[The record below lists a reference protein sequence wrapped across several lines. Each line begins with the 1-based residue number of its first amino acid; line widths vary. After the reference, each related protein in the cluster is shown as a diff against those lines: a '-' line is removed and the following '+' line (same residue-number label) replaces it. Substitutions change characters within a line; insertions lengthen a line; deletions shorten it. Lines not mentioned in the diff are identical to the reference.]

1 MVKLVKEVIQNN
13 QVIIDVGGGRGD
25 LGLALAKTFPDHQ
38 VLVYEPNR
46 QALIKEKSSYRI
58 RVLKYIFQVR
68 YFRIIGV

>member
-1 MVKLVKEVIQNN
+1 MIKLVKEVIQNN

-46 QALIKEKSSYRI
+46 PSLNQGKPEL
-58 RVLKYIFQVR
+58 QN
-68 YFRIIGV
+68 